1 MPQWQMKLEPQE
13 RHMVSRTPL
22 QESMNQNAQCQ
33 ISEEYSRMEEAVKRN
48 NNAGKRRARRKGK
61 GKLVEKMKDMSNN
74 SEVSSAC
81 SASSSS
87 ERSIVFPRRPGY
99 GQLGTKCLVKA
110 NHFIAELSER
120 NLSQYSVRR
129 C

>member
-1 MPQWQMKLEPQE
+1 MPQWQMKLELEQK
-13 RHMVSRTPL
+13 HMVSRTPL
-22 QESMNQNAQCQ
+22 QESLNQNAQCQ
-33 ISEEYSRMEEAVKRN
+33 SSGEHSRMEEVKRH
-48 NNAGKRRARRKGK
+48 NNAGKRRGRRKGK
-61 GKLVEKMKDMSNN
+61 GILVEKMQDN
-74 SEVSSAC
+74 SVC

-87 ERSIVFPRRPGY
+87 ERSLVFPRRPGY

-129 C
+129 